1 MIRTGLSLGLVVV
14 HWLLLASPVVAAQIS
29 PEDAV
34 TAVRGWLSISPAP
47 LSAEMG
53 SMIDSV
59 CSVSNESD
67 VVLYHVVSLMPEG
80 YVVCSAD
87 RSVEPILMF
96 SASGQYDLDPR
107 NPLRVFLSKDI
118 QSRLPVKVAVAEVAV
133 QTDSAGAAVESE
145 SAYSSKWN
153 RLLLAGE
160 PEPLTKDPDRPM
172 AASSALA
179 SVNDLRVDS
188 FVQARWHQLTAGGAA
203 CYNYYTP
210 PNDPGDPD
218 NDPSGCT
225 ATAWAQLMRY
235 FEYPTQPINPDP
247 LYQYAVWRGYWYWV
261 DYTPLGGDGAGG
273 AYNWD
278 LMPYNP
284 IGASEA
290 KRQAIGALC
299 ADIGGACWAKYSS
312 TETSAIFYHEKLMNF
327 FGYGNVLSIYPG
339 SSYGS
344 EEGVYTTEIRPNL
357 DARLP
362 VMLTIWDDIYGH
374 VVVCDGYGFNLE
386 TSYYHLNFGWAGNS
400 DGWYNLPD
408 MNMGQYN
415 YNFIEEICC
424 NIYTNGTGYIISGRV
439 FDKGA
444 PVVGAQVSAVV
455 CGVTNYA
462 TSDSRGIYAV
472 THIPIADY
480 DDPQYE
486 NVVIM
491 GAKKAGLVFAST
503 EVRPAF
509 DPSLSGNVWGADLY
523 TVTPGYSGG
532 SGTES
537 DPYQIANKQDLLVL
551 GVSTHHYDKHF
562 VMTADID
569 LSGEVFTKA
578 VIAADTD
585 ASRDYFQ
592 GTPFSGVFDGNG
604 YVVQNLIINET
615 DVDCD
620 YAGLFGCI
628 SGENAFVLG
637 VGVEDVDIFVSDLS
651 TRIGG
656 VCGVLGYGATVSNC
670 HATGSIRGGVSVGGG
685 CGYNNSGLIK
695 KSYAAGSVQGRSSI
709 GGLCGVNDQG
719 LIQDSYATGA
729 VFGITRTLCSKIGG
743 LCGENYQGTIDRCH
757 ATGSVSTDMYSAF
770 HLGGLCGHN
779 DMGIITECYANSTV
793 SCTDEFPEHVGG
805 LCGFNE
811 AGRIE
816 RCYATG
822 RVESLGVYAGY
833 NFGGVCGTSSGLIL
847 DCYSRVGI
855 AVGTYSSFI
864 GGVCG
869 YSHHAVISNCY
880 AAGTIQGPSSGT
892 DDLAGVCG
900 YDDYVSIFE
909 SFWDK
914 DLVGAGQST
923 GVTGA
928 TGKTT
933 AEMQEQSTFTSAGW
947 DFSTVWKM
955 SGYPVLRDVEM
966 TYTVN
971 VVAASTGNG
980 LVAPSSTSVFSG
992 ESVSFTATPSVGY
1005 EVDAWSVNGTQK
1017 QAGGNSFTLSNV
1029 QIDSSVSV
1037 SFKLRTMAI
1046 TITQPSGGTI
1056 SSETASVQYGGEQT
1070 FTATVPSGYKVKHW
1084 LINGEIVAGDKTL
1097 TVENIVSNLSI
1108 EVVFER
1114 IKAMPWL
1121 SLLLL
1126 DDPVAP
1132 EPILLSS
1139 VVISG
1144 PSTVLENSSEN
1155 YICTAHFSNGGAS
1168 DVSSAAV
1175 WSEDSSVTTIANGVL
1190 SAISVSSNLPV
1201 TVSASY
1207 TKGGVTKACTY
1218 AVVVQDVV
1226 ELLSITISGATSVAE
1241 ESAENYLC
1249 VAYFSDGSSSNITSL
1264 ANWSEDSD
1272 FASISGGELIAI
1284 GVTSDQSVTIAASYS
1299 FAGVTRSNTY
1309 AVTIENVT
1317 TGYGGGSGTELDPY
1331 LIGTKEHLLFLAVT
1345 SADYGG
1351 YFKLTSSI
1359 NLTGDVYDE
1368 ALIAPDGGSKFK
1380 GSFDGGG
1387 YTISG
1392 LTIESSGNA
1401 CGLFGVIDSGAV
1413 VKNLSVAG
1421 CDISGGTD
1429 VAVLAGRNWGVITNS
1444 SVHGTVSATVS
1455 DAGGLAGL
1463 NYGVIVKCQAD
1474 VAVSGSS
1481 YNAGGLVGNVEGG
1494 SVVNCFAS
1502 GAVSGGASNAGGLLG
1517 RSKGSVENCYATGSV
1532 SGTERVGGLIG
1543 EHHIQLIKNCY
1554 SKGAVSGSS
1563 GLGGLIGYRAGGSVE
1578 NCFWDTDLSGLL
1590 LSAGGVGKISAEMTD
1605 IDVFLAAGWDFID
1618 ETTNGTDNIWY
1629 MDGYPALRAF
1639 WVKPPHPHY

>member
-14 HWLLLASPVVAAQIS
+14 HWLLLASPVVASQVS
-29 PEDAV
+29 SEDAV
-34 TAVRGWLSISPAP
+34 RAVRGWLSISPAP
-47 LSAEMG
+47 LSEEMG

-67 VVLYHVVSLMPEG
+67 IVLYHVVSLRPEG

-87 RSVEPILMF
+87 RGVEPILMF
-96 SASGQYDLDPR
+96 SASGHYDLDPR
-107 NPLRVFLSKDI
+107 NPLRAFLTRDVAA
-118 QSRLPVKVAVAEVAV
+118 RLPVKVAATEVAV
-133 QTDSAGAAVESE
+133 QAGSAGTNAVESE
-145 SAYSSKWN
+145 SAYSSKWG
-153 RLLLAGE
+153 RLLAAGE

-188 FVQARWHQLTAGGAA
+188 FVQTRWHQLTAGGAA

-210 PNDPGDPD
+210 PNDPGDSD

-261 DYTPLGGDGAGG
+261 DYTPIGGDGVGG
-273 AYNWD
+273 SYRWD

-290 KRQAIGALC
+290 QRQAIGALC

-339 SSYGS
+339 SSYKS

-562 VMTADID
+562 IMTADID
-569 LSGEVFTKA
+569 LSGEVFTRA
-578 VIAADTD
+578 VIAPKTD
-585 ASRDYFQ
+585 DSSDYFV
-592 GTPFSGVFDGNG
+592 GTPFSGVLNGNG
-604 YVVQNLIINET
+604 HEIRNLTINT
-615 DVDCD
+615 DGANNDNL
-620 YAGLFGCI
+620 GLFGYI
-628 SGENAFVLG
+628 NGSLSRLSNLG
-637 VGVEDVDIFVSDLS
+637 LDGVNIY
-651 TRIGG
+651 GG
-656 VCGVLGYGATVSNC
+656 PY
-670 HATGSIRGGVSVGGG
+670 
-685 CGYNNSGLIK
+685 
-695 KSYAAGSVQGRSSI
+695 SSFI
-709 GGLCGVNDQG
+709 GGLCGYNDGCLISNCYVKGTILGGRFSDYLGG
-719 LIQDSYATGA
+719 LCGYNASWRGVISGCYATGE
-729 VFGITRTLCSKIGG
+729 VSGNNNIGGLCGSNDGPVSNCYATGTVSGHEHIGGLCGSNNGPINDCYATGTISGKDDVGGLCGSNGDLINDCYATGSVSGGDFSYYLGGLCGENSGAISGCCALGGVTSGDFSYYLGG
-743 LCGENYQGTIDRCH
+743 LCGENYNETISNCY
-757 ATGSVSTDMYSAF
+757 AMGGVSAGDYS
-770 HLGGLCGHN
+770 HYLGGLCG
-779 DMGIITECYANSTV
+779 
-793 SCTDEFPEHVGG
+793 
-805 LCGFNE
+805 
-811 AGRIE
+811 
-816 RCYATG
+816 
-822 RVESLGVYAGY
+822 Y
-833 NFGGVCGTSSGLIL
+833 NRYGT
-847 DCYSRVGI
+847 
-855 AVGTYSSFI
+855 
-864 GGVCG
+864 
-869 YSHHAVISNCY
+869 ISNCY
-880 AAGTIQGPSSGT
+880 ARGAVSAGIDYTYLGGF
-892 DDLAGVCG
+892 CG
-900 YDDYVSIFE
+900 YNNSGAINA
-909 SFWDK
+909 SFWD
-914 DLVGAGQST
+914 
-923 GVTGA
+923 VTSSGMPA
-928 TGKTT
+928 SSGGSPKTS
-933 AEMQEQSTFTSAGW
+933 AEMQVQSTFTSAGW
-947 DFSTVWKM
+947 NFSTVWKM
-955 SGYPVLRDVEM
+955 SGYPVLRNVEL

-980 LVAPSSTSVFSG
+980 VVAPSTTSVSSG
-992 ESVSFTATPSVGY
+992 ASVNFTATPSIGY
-1005 EVDAWSVNGTQK
+1005 EVDAWSVNGAQQ
-1017 QAGGNSFTLSNV
+1017 QAGGNSYTLSNIQV
-1029 QIDSSVSV
+1029 DSTVLV
-1037 SFKLRTMAI
+1037 SFKLRTIAI
-1046 TITQPSGGTI
+1046 TITQPSGGAI

-1084 LINGEIVAGDKTL
+1084 IVNGEIVAGDKTL
-1097 TVENIVSNLSI
+1097 TVENIVSDLSI

-1114 IKAMPWL
+1114 VKAMPWL

-1126 DDPVAP
+1126 DEPVAP

-1155 YICTAHFSNGGAS
+1155 YVCTAHFSNGGSS

-1175 WSEDSSVTTIANGVL
+1175 WTEDSSVTTIANGVL
-1190 SAISVSSNLPV
+1190 SAVSVSSNLPV

-1226 ELLSITISGATSVAE
+1226 ELSSITISGATSVAE
-1241 ESAENYLC
+1241 ESAESYLC
-1249 VAYFSDGSSSNITSL
+1249 MAHFSDGSSSDITPL
-1264 ANWSEDSD
+1264 VDWSEDSD

-1331 LIGTKEHLLFLAVT
+1331 LIGTKEHLLFLAAT
-1345 SADYGG
+1345 PADYWD

-1359 NLTGDVYDE
+1359 NLTGDIYDK

-1401 CGLFGVIDSGAV
+1401 CGLFGAIDSGAV

-1429 VAVLAGRNWGVITNS
+1429 VAVLTGRNWGIITNS
-1444 SVHGTVSATVS
+1444 SAHGAVSANVS
-1455 DAGGLAGL
+1455 NAGGLAGV

-1543 EHHIQLIKNCY
+1543 EHHIQLITNCY

-1563 GLGGLIGYRAGGSVE
+1563 GLGGLIGYREGGSVE

-1590 LSAGGVGKISAEMTD
+1590 SSAGGVGKISSEMTS
-1605 IDVFLAAGWDFID
+1605 IDTFLSAGWDFVD

-1639 WVKPPHPHY
+1639 WVKPPDPHY